1 MCSDFFFA
9 LPSILMDTVRQ
20 ERVKCTHT
28 KCVGIPFSLLSLSRQ
43 ASCIKREWTREWT
56 KHIHNVCE
64 FLLLSFLYLDGHRP
78 SRVTEACARA
88 HTHTHTMC
96 GFPSYLFQLSWQT
109 SSIKG
114 EWRRHIHNVGVSF
127 FSVPSI
133 LTDIVH
139 QERMKNT
146 HTQPMGIP
154 SPFPLSWTKIIHNLC
169 GLFLLSSLYFDGEDP
184 SNINQ
189 MQTKRIV
196 SWALWFHLSWQ
207 TLFVKSKWSMHEYTI
222 NWEYLL

>member
-1 MCSDFFFA
+1 MWVSPSL
-9 LPSILMDTVRQ
+9 LPLSWRTSSIKSEWSVRAHAH
-20 ERVKCTHT
+20 THT
-28 KCVGIPFSLLSLSRQ
+28 QCVGFLHISFS
-43 ASCIKREWTREWT
+43 
-56 KHIHNVCE
+56 
-64 FLLLSFLYLDGHRP
+64 YLDRHRP
-78 SRVTEACARA
+78 SRESEGDTY
-88 HTHTHTMC
+88 TMW
-96 GFPSYLFQLSWQT
+96 G
-109 SSIKG
+109 G
-114 EWRRHIHNVGVSF
+114 SF
-127 FSVPSI
+127 FSIPSI

-207 TLFVKSKWSMHEYTI
+207 TLFVKSKWSMHEYTV
-222 NWEYLL
+222 N